1 MADFSVTPIAQTLK
15 PPAQMSLG
23 EMLNFASGV
32 QQYKQAQQMNPLA
45 VQQQQQQLQTQQQQ
59 LRALQQT
66 YEQAQKMN
74 PELLQQAQQTT
85 SSGEIAL
92 SVEQQKELER
102 KNMQTF
108 FADPNNFQSNG
119 RIDIDKINSAV
130 PKIAP
135 LTGSEYI
142 NKYTTLGTAQT
153 EAIKAKQG
161 LTKDQRSMIG
171 QRLGVYARLGIQDKK
186 PYINEMELMKKE
198 NPDNVDLHRLL
209 DAYLT
214 TWNEGMESG
223 PDLPGKVM
231 AGVATLMTPAE
242 QQEKFAPQVS
252 MDEKGRVLTT
262 TPSIIGGKPTVE
274 VSIPQGLQSPTS
286 QGGAGGT
293 VGAVTTAGSEV
304 APGIRLPYPVRR
316 SDVPYTEM
324 PTENKDS
331 ASGYAFRDN
340 LVNAQSNL
348 ATKRRNVEEVINQ
361 ANKISE
367 SLVVPNFLAQFGFP
381 KGGAPEKM
389 ERAVRQFFGS
399 EQYDLLAKDLAN
411 MAITNSQAMGNV
423 GGTVAGLDMA
433 SVANGT
439 IKVTPDVLVKIARRV
454 QADQTNIDMQANA
467 AQQFGSRF
475 GDNNMKAF
483 QQAWNANSRD
493 TKIFEAINILETESD
508 PKKMENKFKEL
519 FPSEKKRKTILK
531 QYKNLKSM
539 AATGLP
545 VEPLGPEDF

>member
-1 MADFSVTPIAQTLK
+1 MADFSVTPVAQNLK
-15 PPAQMSLG
+15 PPTPMTLG

-85 SSGEIAL
+85 TSGGIAL
-92 SVEQQKELER
+92 DVEKQKEIER

-108 FADPNNFQSNG
+108 LADPNNFQTNG
-119 RIDIDKINSAV
+119 EIDLDKINAQV

-135 LTGSEYI
+135 LTGSEYT
-142 NKYTTLGTAQT
+142 NKFTTLSTAQT
-153 EAIKAKQG
+153 QANEAKQK
-161 LTKDQRSMIG
+161 LTQDQRSMIG
-171 QRLGVYARLGIQDKK
+171 QRLSVYARLGIQDKNA
-186 PYINEMELMKKE
+186 YINEMILMKKE
-198 NPDNVDLHRLL
+198 NPDNRHMHKLI
-209 DAYLT
+209 DAYVT
-214 TWNEGMESG
+214 TWNEEMQSG
-223 PDLPGKVM
+223 ADLPAKVL
-231 AGVATLMTPAE
+231 AGAATLMTPE
-242 QQEKFAPQVS
+242 KQQELFSPQVS

-274 VSIPQGLQSPTS
+274 VSIPQGLQPPTS
-286 QGGAGGT
+286 QGGTGGT
-293 VGAVTTAGSEV
+293 AGAVATAGSEV

-367 SLVVPNFLAQFGFP
+367 SLVVPNFLAQFGFS

-454 QADQTNIDMQANA
+454 QADQTNIDMQASA
-467 AQQFGSRF
+467 AQQFGSKF

>member
-1 MADFSVTPIAQTLK
+1 
-15 PPAQMSLG
+15 
-23 EMLNFASGV
+23 
-32 QQYKQAQQMNPLA
+32 
-45 VQQQQQQLQTQQQQ
+45 
-59 LRALQQT
+59 
-66 YEQAQKMN
+66 
-74 PELLQQAQQTT
+74 LQQAQQTT
-85 SSGEIAL
+85 TSGGIAL
-92 SVEQQKELER
+92 EVEKQKELER

-108 FADPNNFQSNG
+108 FADPNNFQTNG

-135 LTGSEYI
+135 LTGSESI
-142 NKYTTLGTAQT
+142 NKYTTLAQAQT

-161 LTKDQRSMIG
+161 LTKDQQARIG

-186 PYINEMELMKKE
+186 LYMNEMELMKKE
-198 NPDNVDLHRLL
+198 DPDNVDFHRLL
-209 DAYLT
+209 DAYLI
-214 TWNEGMESG
+214 TWTEGMESG
-223 PDLPGKVM
+223 PDLPAKVM

-252 MDEKGRVLTT
+252 IDEKGRVLTT

-274 VSIPQGLQSPTS
+274 VSIPAGLQPQTT
-286 QGGAGGT
+286 QGANVPGA
-293 VGAVTTAGSEV
+293 AAPAGSEV
-304 APGIRLPYPVRR
+304 APGMRLPYPVRR

-331 ASGYAFRDN
+331 ASGYTFRDN

-381 KGGAPEKM
+381 KGGTPEKM

-399 EQYDLLAKDLAN
+399 EQYDLLAKDLAK
-411 MAITNSQAMGNV
+411 MAIDNSQAMGNV

-454 QADQTNIDMQANA
+454 QADQTNIDMQASA

-483 QQAWNANSRD
+483 QQAWNANSKD